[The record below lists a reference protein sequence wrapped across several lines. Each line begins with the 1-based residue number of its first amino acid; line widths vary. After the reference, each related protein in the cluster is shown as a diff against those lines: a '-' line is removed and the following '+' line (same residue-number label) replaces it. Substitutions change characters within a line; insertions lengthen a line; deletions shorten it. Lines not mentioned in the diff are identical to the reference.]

1 MRHQVRTGLVD
12 VYAKGGDMAASRN
25 VFDEMPSEGVASWNA
40 LVVGYARNDMFFET
54 QQKLCH

>member
-40 LVVGYARNDMFFET
+40 LVVGYARNGMFFET
-54 QQKLCH
+54 